1 MSPEL
6 SKLIELQEL
15 DLEMQ
20 RVADRLA
27 GIPAERSQ
35 VETNFNQYAV
45 EFLSLKTRYEQTVE
59 DRKKLD
65 AELIETQQN
74 HEKYKQDLMRVR
86 NEKEYI
92 TALREID
99 STRKH
104 ISTLETEILKAMEEL
119 EKLEAEVTLQAPDI
133 EKKRAEVDRELS
145 ALDSEASAGQQRLQS
160 VGERRNQLAG
170 MIPPKLLN
178 MYDRVARGRRG
189 QALSEVRNST
199 CTACRMR
206 VRPKVFSDVR
216 RGDQLIT
223 CDNCSRILFY
233 RPDTSKSAEAVMS

>member
-1 MSPEL
+1 VSPEL
-6 SKLIELQEL
+6 SKLVELQEL

-27 GIPAERSQ
+27 DIPAERSQ
-35 VETNFNQYAV
+35 VESNFNQYAV
-45 EFLSLKTRYEQTVE
+45 EFLALKSRYEQTFE
-59 DRKKLD
+59 DRKRLD
-65 AELIETQQN
+65 AELLETQQN

-86 NEKEYI
+86 NEKEYV

-99 STRKH
+99 ATRKH
-104 ISTLETEILKAMEEL
+104 VSTLETEILKSMEEL

-133 EKKRAEVDRELS
+133 EKKRGEVDHELR
-145 ALDSEASAGQQRLQS
+145 ALESEAAAADQRLAS
-160 VGERRNQLAG
+160 IGKRRAELAESIPKKLVDMYER
-170 MIPPKLLN
+170 
-178 MYDRVARGRRG
+178 VSRGRRG

-233 RPDTSKSAEAVMS
+233 RPDTSKSAEAVVS

>member
-1 MSPEL
+1 VSPEL

-35 VETNFNQYAV
+35 VESNFNQYAV
-45 EFLSLKTRYEQTVE
+45 EFLALKNRYEQTLE
-59 DRKKLD
+59 DRKRLD
-65 AELIETQQN
+65 AELTETQQN

-99 STRKH
+99 ATRKH
-104 ISTLETEILKAMEEL
+104 TSTLETEILKAMEEL

-133 EKKRAEVDRELS
+133 EKKRAEVDRDLA
-145 ALDSEASAGQQRLQS
+145 ALDSEAIAGEQRLQS
-160 VGERRNQLAG
+160 VGERRSQLAG
-170 MIPPKLLN
+170 VIPPKLLD

-216 RGDQLIT
+216 RGEQLIT

-233 RPDTSKSAEAVMS
+233 RPDTSKSAEAVVS